1 MNINPLQSE
10 FRNAQF
16 SQLPRLLGK
25 PRRYVYVCEKVTPLG
40 ESKSILLCSAAFQST
55 LPRDVSAALRLL
67 NMTKNFCVSAV
78 NRLIRPFFV
87 FYALP
92 PFTPCHS
99 ERSRGISWKR
109 TVRLDDYSTQREKA
123 LTPSFALRRCSRHM
137 LTAWALFCPLRP
149 NREQD
154 NNKPL

>member
-25 PRRYVYVCEKVTPLG
+25 PRSYVYVCKKVTPLG
-40 ESKSILLCSAAFQST
+40 ESKTILFNSVAFQST
-55 LPRDVSAALRLL
+55 LPRDVSTALRLL
-67 NMTKNFCVSAV
+67 NMTVE
-78 NRLIRPFFV
+78 RM
-87 FYALP
+87 
-92 PFTPCHS
+92 CHS

-109 TVRLDDYSTQREKA
+109 NVRLVFNAFARCFGGASLAQHDRERSRK
-123 LTPSFALRRCSRHM
+123 PFNSSFALPDCSHHM
-137 LTAWALFCPLRP
+137 LTAWALFCPLHP